1 MLNNIKRTIKGIK
14 LQYRLVKGMKE
25 DNNNNKFYTSEIN
38 EQGFIQRN
46 NTRTLLNNN
55 ACVAGVTVVLMG
67 TQYIPCIYTD
77 ALFNEM
83 SKEGQEFIIQHELGH
98 FKYQLNDLLTGTG
111 RTLDNEIEADLNAV
125 DVLGYEQTIKGLE
138 ELKNVV
144 DAVTFGKNEYG
155 INEIEKRIEYVKNLA
170 NA

>member
-14 LQYRLVKGMKE
+14 LQYKLIKGMKE
-25 DNNNNKFYTSEIN
+25 DNNNNIFYTSEIN

-67 TQYIPCIYTD
+67 TQYIPCIFTD

-98 FKYQLNDLLTGTG
+98 FKYQLNSLLTGEG
-111 RTLDNEIEADLNAV
+111 RTIDNEIEADLNAV

-138 ELKNVV
+138 ELRDIV
-144 DAVTFGKNEYG
+144 DIVTFGKNEYG
-155 INEIEKRIEYVKNLA
+155 INEIEKRIEYIKSLA
-170 NA
+170 KA